1 MSEKFIVNQC
11 CCGCTLKTG
20 SLIIGILCLIGS
32 LAGTIQYGFAA
43 VNYHHAALW
52 FGAVVQIVQLI
63 AAILLVHGA
72 RTEQASLVRVWVYV
86 QAVITILQVVSL
98 VIVVVTSFTIGG
110 LISSLIVICCCIYF
124 IIVVRSYA
132 LELENGGANNPA

>member
-1 MSEKFIVNQC
+1 MSEKFTVTQC

-32 LAGTIQYGFAA
+32 LIGTIQFSFGA
-43 VNYHHAALW
+43 VTYNHPALW
-52 FGAVVQIVQLI
+52 YGAVVQIVMLI

-72 RTEQASLVRVWVYV
+72 RTEQASLVRVWVYI
-86 QAVITILQVVSL
+86 QSVITILQVINL
-98 VIVVVTSFTIGG
+98 VIVVITSFTIGN
-110 LISSLIVICCCIYF
+110 LISALLTIALCIYF

-132 LELENGGANNPA
+132 IELENGGANSPA